1 MFNVVGVRKCSGD
14 FNGKP
19 WSHTK
24 LYVLSEDKNVKGFKA
39 EYLKVPDDV
48 EIPEMKLPC
57 KVSISF
63 DRYGSVADIVPCES

>member
-1 MFNVVGVRKCSGD
+1 MFKVVGVRKCSGD

-24 LYVLSEDKNVKGFKA
+24 LYVLSEDKNVTGYKA

-48 EIPEMKLPC
+48 SLPDV
-57 KVSISF
+57 KMPYSASIAF
-63 DRYGSVADIVPCES
+63 DRYGNVASVLVSE